1 MTLFALAFGLMLVFE
16 GALYALF
23 PGAMKRMMAQALTQP
38 EGTLRLAGLALAVF
52 GFALVWLV
60 QR

>member
-1 MTLFALAFGLMLVFE
+1 VTLLALAFGLMLVFE

-23 PGAMKRMMAQALTQP
+23 PGAMKRMMAHAMTQP
-38 EGTLRLAGLALAVF
+38 DGVLRFGGLALAVF
-52 GFALVWLV
+52 GFLVVWAI